1 MMRMLSAS
9 CGLVVLACTLTA
21 SASAQTRAAADAADP
36 LRRCAIARDSAEPAD
51 RFALRCAERFA
62 VEQGYTELPGLT
74 DTTLIVPEGIEWSSS
89 KTEWRSQRHG
99 SLEPRAL
106 GVCTGPK
113 DYPYTVVFRYRKVRG
128 ARGLT
133 LDTAF
138 GFLRMQHQ
146 DFRLDAVEKRL
157 LGCRPVTTRR

>member
-1 MMRMLSAS
+1 MRMLSAS
-9 CGLVVLACTLTA
+9 SGSVVLACTLMA

-36 LRRCAIARDSAEPAD
+36 LRRCAIVRDTAEPAD
-51 RFALRCAERFA
+51 RFAVRCAERFV

-113 DYPYTVVFRYRKVRG
+113 DYPSTVVLRYRKVRG